1 MTEPNAHP
9 MAAGHIPS
17 YVTASDGSDFLFSFM
32 AVFTLALILLI
43 GVAYFT
49 LHALPEKMAHK
60 SNHPQFQLVGILA
73 LLALFTHNNIF
84 WVAAILMAGFQI
96 PDLAA
101 PLRSIAE
108 AIRGQ
113 GRQGKAQGPQA
124 PRGGG
129 PEPDSPEAGTPEHA
143 APAQAAPAAEGH

>member
-1 MTEPNAHP
+1 MTTPNAHP

-17 YVTASDGSDFLFSFM
+17 YVTAADGSDFLFTFM
-32 AVFTLALILLI
+32 AVFTIVLILLI

-101 PLRSIAE
+101 PLRSIAD
-108 AIRGQ
+108 AVRGL
-113 GRQGKAQGPQA
+113 GREPEPPAAQGGGDPDPQPEKPDA
-124 PRGGG
+124 PVPVQG
-129 PEPDSPEAGTPEHA
+129 EPV
-143 APAQAAPAAEGH
+143 AEGH